1 MRFLARC
8 VSIYC
13 EVIYIKNAVI
23 FAKEIL
29 QKKKAVLETS
39 SYKLKKE
46 YRKSIQEDLEELQYY
61 CDAMGLS
68 VSEVLR
74 RAEEESNT

>member
-1 MRFLARC
+1 M
-8 VSIYC
+8 
-13 EVIYIKNAVI
+13 KNAVI

-68 VSEVLR
+68 VSEALR
-74 RAEEESNT
+74 RAEEEYGK